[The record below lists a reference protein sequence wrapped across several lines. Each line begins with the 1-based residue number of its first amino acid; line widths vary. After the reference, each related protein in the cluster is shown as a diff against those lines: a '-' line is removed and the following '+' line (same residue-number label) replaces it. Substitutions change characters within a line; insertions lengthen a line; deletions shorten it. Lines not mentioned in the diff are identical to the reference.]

1 MRQGTLD
8 NFRKE
13 SSVKVRNWIKML
25 GTVAATAAL
34 VFVLVGCGS
43 TKGSGGATS
52 QAQSGTITVEGSDTM
67 VNIAQAWAE
76 SYMAENSAVAIT
88 VKGGGSGVGI
98 ASLVNGTVDFAN
110 ASRAMK
116 PEEIAADKTAGNTP
130 QETAVA
136 RDGIAVIV
144 NSANGVKG
152 LSTDQLGKIYRG
164 EITDWK
170 EVGGKDAPIVLL
182 GRDTSSGTYE
192 FFSEAVVGKD
202 AKYAKS
208 MRNMQS
214 SQAIVDEV
222 KGNANAIGYVG
233 MGYEDPAI
241 AVIQVDGKAATV
253 AAVKDGS
260 YTLSRDLYMYSN
272 GAPVGAAKKYLD
284 WILSDAGQKIVE
296 QEGFVALAK

>member
-1 MRQGTLD
+1 M
-8 NFRKE
+8 
-13 SSVKVRNWIKML
+13 KVRNWIKML

-34 VFVLVGCGS
+34 VFVLVGCGG
-43 TKGSGGATS
+43 TKSSGGDTS
-52 QAQSGTITVEGSDTM
+52 QAQSGTITIEGSDTLI
-67 VNIAQAWAE
+67 NLAQAWAE
-76 SYMAENSAVAIT
+76 SYMGSNSGVAIT

-98 ASLVNGTVDFAN
+98 VSLVNGTVDFAD
-110 ASRAMK
+110 ASRKMK
-116 PEEIAADKTAGNTP
+116 AEEIAADKSAGRTP
-130 QETAVA
+130 KETAVA

-144 NSANGVKG
+144 NSANSVKG

-164 EITDWK
+164 ETTNWK

-192 FFSEAVVGKD
+192 FFSTAVVGAN

-208 MRNMQS
+208 MRSMQS
-214 SQAIVDEV
+214 NQSIVDEV

-233 MGYEDPAI
+233 MGYENPAI
-241 AVIQVDGKAATV
+241 SVLEVDGKAATV

-272 GAPVGAAKKYLD
+272 GAPTGAAKKYLD
-284 WILSDAGQKIVE
+284 WILSDAGQKIVQ
-296 QEGFVALAK
+296 QEGFVALGK

>member
-1 MRQGTLD
+1 M
-8 NFRKE
+8 
-13 SSVKVRNWIKML
+13 KVRNWIKML

-34 VFVLVGCGS
+34 VFVLAGCGS
-43 TKGSGGATS
+43 AKGSGGATS
-52 QAQSGTITVEGSDTM
+52 QAESGTITIEGSDTM
-67 VNIAQAWAE
+67 VNLAQAWAE
-76 SYMAENSAVAIT
+76 SYMGTNSGVAIT

-98 ASLVNGTVDFAN
+98 ASLVNGTVDYAN

-116 PEEIAADKTAGNTP
+116 PEEITADKAAGHTP
-130 QETAVA
+130 LETAVA

-144 NSANGVKG
+144 NSANSVKA

-164 EITDWK
+164 EIANWK
-170 EVGGKDAPIVLL
+170 DVGGKDAPIVLL

-192 FFSEAVVGKD
+192 FFNEAVVGKD

-233 MGYEDPAI
+233 MGYEEPAI
-241 AVIQVDGKAATV
+241 AVLQVDGKAATV

-260 YTLSRDLYMYSN
+260 YALSRDLYMYSN
-272 GAPVGAAKKYLD
+272 GAPTGAAKKYLD
-284 WILSDAGQKIVE
+284 WILSAAGQKIVE